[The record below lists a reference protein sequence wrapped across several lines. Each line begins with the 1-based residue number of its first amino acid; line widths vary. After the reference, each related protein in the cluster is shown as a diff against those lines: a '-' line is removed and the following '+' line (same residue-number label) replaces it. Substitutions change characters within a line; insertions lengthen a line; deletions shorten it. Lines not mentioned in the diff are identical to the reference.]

1 MSARISRTPSLVCSI
16 DRELTTLSPSFF
28 LSSSQESC
36 AGDRPEHLDPNRR
49 PANQDGEYFRGVRR
63 CQGTSRGLDVVDGC
77 SCAGEGGDELT
88 EAGHLDS
95 STELSEARSRI
106 ASMATDG
113 AVMVEKACQSLL
125 YASRV
130 RGSAEARER
139 LIVRLVAERDDAIA
153 RSTRLE
159 ETVRELRG
167 RIEGRNPPTDA
178 TSAVR
183 CGPAGGGGNGG

>member
-1 MSARISRTPSLVCSI
+1 VPETVPNTSTRIDALRIRMENILAECDAARERVADLTSWKDARA
-16 DRELTTLSPSFF
+16 RERAATRRDLEALT
-28 LSSSQESC
+28 
-36 AGDRPEHLDPNRR
+36 
-49 PANQDGEYFRGVRR
+49 
-63 CQGTSRGLDVVDGC
+63 
-77 SCAGEGGDELT
+77 GGPR
-88 EAGHLDS
+88 HLDS

-113 AVMVEKACQSLL
+113 AAMVEKACQSLL

-183 CGPAGGGGNGG
+183 CGTAGGGGNGG

>member
-1 MSARISRTPSLVCSI
+1 MPETVPNTSTRIDALRIRMENIFAECDAARERVADLTSWKDARA
-16 DRELTTLSPSFF
+16 RERAATRRDLDALT
-28 LSSSQESC
+28 
-36 AGDRPEHLDPNRR
+36 
-49 PANQDGEYFRGVRR
+49 V
-63 CQGTSRGLDVVDGC
+63 
-77 SCAGEGGDELT
+77 
-88 EAGHLDS
+88 AGHLDS